1 MPYLSEVEQDERANV
16 ELAVDL
22 LSLLR
27 GTQRVGLEK
36 ISYKELTAREFELVS
51 YLSAQIDSHGSKGK

>member
-1 MPYLSEVEQDERANV
+1 MHDVESEARADV

-22 LSLLR
+22 LGILR

-36 ISYKELTAREFELVS
+36 IGYKELTAREFELVS
-51 YLSAQIDSHGSKGK
+51 YLSAQIDSHGPKGK